1 MKIYFTEVKIMNNTR
16 SERAL
21 RARNADYSRGGYTN
35 RNQDNNNENVY
46 KKAIFML
53 QIMICIGLFTGALL
67 IRAVDTSFAND
78 IKQKIT
84 KALSEN
90 IPISELYNKAVE
102 KIGNSE
108 DEIGE
113 EETKKK
119 IGDTNRKISTNTGGI
134 NTDWLNPVDGIITSD
149 FGDRSNPISE
159 DEELHNGVD
168 IAVEEGTAIVAVAD
182 GVVVKVDNI
191 NTYGNYIKYKVDNDY
206 IVLYA
211 HCSQILVKEGD
222 LVKQGQILAEA
233 GSTGMSTGPHVHY
246 SIWYKGELLNP
257 KLFLKR

>member
-1 MKIYFTEVKIMNNTR
+1 MNNTR

-119 IGDTNRKISTNTGGI
+119 LEIQTEKLVPT
-134 NTDWLNPVDGIITSD
+134 L
-149 FGDRSNPISE
+149 
-159 DEELHNGVD
+159 EE
-168 IAVEEGTAIVAVAD
+168 
-182 GVVVKVDNI
+182 
-191 NTYGNYIKYKVDNDY
+191 
-206 IVLYA
+206 
-211 HCSQILVKEGD
+211 
-222 LVKQGQILAEA
+222 
-233 GSTGMSTGPHVHY
+233 
-246 SIWYKGELLNP
+246 
-257 KLFLKR
+257 